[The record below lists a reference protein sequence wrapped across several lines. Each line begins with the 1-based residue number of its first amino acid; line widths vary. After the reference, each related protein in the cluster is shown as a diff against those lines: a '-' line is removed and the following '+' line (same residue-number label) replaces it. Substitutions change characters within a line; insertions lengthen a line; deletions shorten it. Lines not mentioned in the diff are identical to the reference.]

1 MLAHYKNS
9 KVSMNDF
16 EPVYLNLFEAILTPP
31 ASITSA
37 LGNPATILLEQV
49 KKISGLEIDK
59 NPGVVEQ
66 HYKTQK
72 RRFAGAKPE
81 TSTLDIVVDFEVN
94 VSDANSMYV
103 YDILR
108 RWSNLIF
115 DPQTATGT
123 LKSKYR
129 GSGVFVMHNREGDI
143 FKKVEIAKMWPMT
156 PITALELDYQ
166 STEIY
171 TISMTFAAELVNDT
185 WN

>member
-16 EPVYLNLFEAILTPP
+16 EPIYLNLFEVILTPP

-37 LGNPATILLEQV
+37 LGNPATVLLEQV
-49 KKISGLEIDK
+49 KKVSGLEVDK

-66 HYKTQK
+66 HFKTQK

-81 TSTLDIVVDFEVN
+81 TSTIDIVIDFEVN
-94 VSDANSMYV
+94 ISDANSMYV

-108 RWSNLIF
+108 RWSNLVW
-115 DPQTATGT
+115 DPQTATGSI
-123 LKSKYR
+123 KSKYR
-129 GSGVFVMHNREGDI
+129 GSGVFVMHNRDGDI
-143 FKKVEIAKMWPMT
+143 FKKVEVAKVWPMSAI
-156 PITALELDYQ
+156 PAIDLDYA

-171 TISMTFAAELVNDT
+171 VMSLTFAGELINDV